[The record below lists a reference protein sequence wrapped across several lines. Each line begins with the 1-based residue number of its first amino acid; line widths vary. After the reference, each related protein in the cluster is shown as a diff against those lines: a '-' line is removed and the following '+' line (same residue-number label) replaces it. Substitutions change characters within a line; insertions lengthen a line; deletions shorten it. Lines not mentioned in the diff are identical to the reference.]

1 MQLSVSRRISF
12 KKMLLQNEQSEFYFY
27 VFKKI
32 LFSNEASTSNLR
44 FDHELEMILPEGLEN
59 SQFLRKSQQINESAI
74 NRHSHRTK
82 LYSGWS
88 LRPIP
93 STRGEYFPG
102 SAPAA
107 LIKLRKGCK

>member
-1 MQLSVSRRISF
+1 MQQLVLRRIAF
-12 KKMLLQNEQSEFYFY
+12 KKMLLQNEQSEFFFCIY
-27 VFKKI
+27 KI
-32 LFSNEASTSNLR
+32 LFSNEASTSNLS

-59 SQFLRKSQQINESAI
+59 SQFLRKSQQINENAI
-74 NRHSHRTK
+74 NRHLHRTK

-93 STRGEYFPG
+93 STRGEYLPG